1 MKMIVILV
9 KSFTK
14 DKSAGNPTGII
25 LNAES
30 LSDDQMQQ
38 FAKELG
44 FTESVF
50 VLPSNKADFR
60 LRFFAPN
67 HEVDLCGHGT
77 IATFHVLLEQGRI
90 ELTEKEQK
98 TLTQETRA
106 GLLDVTFHKDGLI
119 VMTQNEPTF
128 GGLEQNKT
136 RIAELLGITES
147 DITDS
152 PMQIVSTGTPKLLV
166 QLKNI
171 TALRAVH
178 PDLEGIKSYCRETG
192 AKGFY
197 PFTNESPIA
206 NTDFYARQ
214 FNPLA
219 DENEDPVTG
228 VAAGAL
234 GCYAKKYKLYDKQSF
249 VVAQG
254 YDLGKGGNM
263 FIGVSDGV
271 KVGGYAV
278 TFGEKKMILCYSS
291 NAMATVFHSCNI
303 YKCAIKL

>member
-1 MKMIVILV
+1 MKAKVILA

-25 LNAES
+25 LDAES
-30 LSDDQMQQ
+30 LNDDQMQQ
-38 FAKELG
+38 IAKDLG
-44 FTESVF
+44 FAESVF
-50 VLPSNKADFR
+50 VLPSDKADFR

-77 IATFHVLLEQGRI
+77 IATFNALLEQGRI
-90 ELTEKEQK
+90 DLADKEQK

-106 GLLDVTFHKDGLI
+106 GLLAVTCHKDGLI
-119 VMTQNEPTF
+119 VMTQNDPTF
-128 GGLEQNKT
+128 GDLEQNKS

-147 DITDS
+147 DITEL
-152 PMQIVSTGTPKLLV
+152 PMQIVSTGTPKLLIP
-166 QLKNI
+166 LKSLA
-171 TALRAVH
+171 ALRAVH

-192 AKGFY
+192 ARGFY
-197 PFTNESPIA
+197 PFTTESPIA
-206 NTDFYARQ
+206 DTDFNTRQ

-234 GCYAKKYKLYDKQSF
+234 GSYAKKYKLHDNQSF

-263 FIGVSDGV
+263 LVDVNNGV

-278 TFGEKKMILCYSS
+278 IYGNKEL
-291 NAMATVFHSCNI
+291 VFS
-303 YKCAIKL
+303 